1 MNPAHDLTDRIAV
14 VTGAAGGI
22 GRATALRLSDSGA
35 TVICTDHDGHGA
47 AATARMIETAH
58 GTGRAWH
65 HPLDVTDA
73 AAVDDLIDRTTQRH
87 GRLDTMVNIAG
98 ISHARRVVDTDE
110 ADLDRVLAVN
120 LKGVFF
126 GCRAAARVM
135 TAQGSGSIVNVA
147 SSAIDTLRPNVAC
160 YAMSKAAVAQLTKTL
175 AVEAGPDGV
184 RVNAVAPGVIAT
196 PMTAGV
202 PQERNIEAAALRRI
216 GQPDDVAW
224 AICYLA
230 SPAAEFITGQILRIN
245 GGTAMPG

>member
-22 GRATALRLSDSGA
+22 GRATALRLADSGA
-35 TVICTDHDGHGA
+35 TVVCTDHDGHGA

-73 AAVDDLIDRTTQRH
+73 AAVDDLIDRTAQRH
-87 GRLDTMVNIAG
+87 GRLDAMVNVAG

-110 ADLDRVLAVN
+110 VDLDRVLAVN

-135 TAQGSGSIVNVA
+135 TAQGGGSIVNVA

-175 AVEAGPDGV
+175 AVEAGPT
-184 RVNAVAPGVIAT
+184 ASAST
-196 PMTAGV
+196 PS
-202 PQERNIEAAALRRI
+202 P
-216 GQPDDVAW
+216 P
-224 AICYLA
+224 A
-230 SPAAEFITGQILRIN
+230 SSP
-245 GGTAMPG
+245 PP

>member
-1 MNPAHDLTDRIAV
+1 MNPAHDLTGRIAV
-14 VTGAAGGI
+14 VTGAASGI
-22 GRATALRLSDSGA
+22 GRATALRLADSGA
-35 TVICTDHDGHGA
+35 TVVCTDHDEPGA
-47 AATARMIETAH
+47 AATAHTIETAH
-58 GTGRAWH
+58 GGGRAWH

-73 AAVDDLIDRTTQRH
+73 AAVDDLIDRTAQRH
-87 GRLDTMVNIAG
+87 GRLDIMVNVAG

-126 GCRAAARVM
+126 GCRAAARTM
-135 TAQGSGSIVNVA
+135 TAQGHGSIVNVA

-175 AVEAGPDGV
+175 AVETGPDGV

-216 GQPDDVAW
+216 GHPDDVAW